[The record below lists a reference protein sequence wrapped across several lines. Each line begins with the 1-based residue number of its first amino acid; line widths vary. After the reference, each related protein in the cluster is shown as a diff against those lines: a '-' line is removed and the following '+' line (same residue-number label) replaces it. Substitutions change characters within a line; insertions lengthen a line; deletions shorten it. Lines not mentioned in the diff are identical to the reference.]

1 MCGVAGIWNPAAMA
15 SGESLSLRLSKMSQR
30 IAHRGPDDD
39 GIYTDTYVG
48 LAHRRLSVIDLHGG
62 HQPMMSSDEQLVVS
76 YNGEIFN
83 FVELR
88 ETLVEKGWAFRT
100 ESDTEVL
107 LAAYHHYGEQFLSLL
122 NGQFAL
128 ALWDKR
134 QKKLLLARDH
144 AGIHPLFFTRQG
156 GEVLFASEIKSLMP
170 AMHHSLQPDYSALDH
185 IFTFWSPLPPAT
197 GFQGV
202 EQLMPGECL
211 VLSESAERRFVFF
224 EWSYPPSGQERRDS
238 PEQLAAELREIL
250 EDSVRIRLRADVPVG
265 CYLSGGLDSSATTAL
280 VASMGKKPTTFS
292 LNFSDPSVDEREW
305 QESLYQ
311 HLGVEHRSITVGET
325 EIANGLPRA
334 IWHAERPILRS
345 APVPM
350 MHLSSLVRD
359 SGFKVVLTGEG
370 ADEVLSGYDIFK
382 ESKVRHF
389 WARQAGSQWRWALL
403 RRLYPWMDLGSL
415 NYLKRFFG
423 QDLERLND
431 SVFSHLPRWKNTA
444 QSKQFYSDAMRSKVS
459 GSAMDAVERW
469 MPQQADQWA
478 PLHQGQFLESRLLM
492 DGYLLSSQGDRMLM
506 ANGIEGRFPFLDPR
520 LIQFANSIAPSRK
533 LPGLNEKALLKMAV
547 KDLLPKGILN
557 RPKQPYRAPDGTSL
571 ASASFMESVLSKRS
585 IERGGYFD
593 AKKVEMLWRKAQAGR
608 LHAMRDQMALVGI
621 VSTQIWHEQFIEGKT
636 DFINVAA

>member
-1 MCGVAGIWNPAAMA
+1 MCGVAGIWNPAATV
-15 SGESLSLRLSKMSQR
+15 SGASLSQRLSKMSQR
-30 IAHRGPDDD
+30 IAHRGPDDE
-39 GIYTDTYVG
+39 GIYIDANVG

-62 HQPMMSSDEQLVVS
+62 HQPMQADQAQLVVS

-83 FVELR
+83 FIELR
-88 ETLVEKGWAFRT
+88 KTLAEKGWVFRT

-107 LAAYHHYGEQFLSLL
+107 LAAYHHHGEQFLSLL

-134 QKKLLLARDH
+134 QKKLMLARDH
-144 AGIHPLFFTRQG
+144 AGIHPLFLTRQS

-170 AMHHSLQPDYSALDH
+170 AMHRSLQPDYSALDQ

-211 VLSESAERRFVFF
+211 VLSESAERRFTSF
-224 EWSYPPSGQERRDS
+224 EWSYPATGQERRDA
-238 PEQLAAELREIL
+238 PEKLASELREIL

-265 CYLSGGLDSSATTAL
+265 CYLSGGIDSSATTAL
-280 VASMGKKPTTFS
+280 VASMGSKPTTFS
-292 LNFSDPSVDEREW
+292 VNFDDPSVDESEW
-305 QESLYQ
+305 QESLYR
-311 HLGVEHRSITVGET
+311 HLGVEHSSIKIGER
-325 EIANGLPRA
+325 EIANSLPKA

-350 MHLSSLVRD
+350 MHLSSLVRN

-370 ADEVLSGYDIFK
+370 ADEVLGGYDIFK

-389 WARQAGSQWRWALL
+389 WAKQVGSQWRWALL

-431 SVFSHLPRWKNTA
+431 SVFSHLPRWRNTA
-444 QSKQFYSDAMRSKVS
+444 QSKQFYSGFMQSKVS
-459 GSAMDAVERW
+459 MTAMESVERW
-469 MPQQADQWA
+469 MPQGATQWA
-478 PLHQGQFLESRLLM
+478 PLHRGQFLESRLLM

-520 LIQFANSIAPSRK
+520 LIQFANSIAPNRK

-547 KDLLPKGILN
+547 KDLVPQSILN

-571 ASASFMESVLSKRS
+571 ASAPFMSSVLSRRS
-585 IERGGYFD
+585 IERAGYFD
-593 AKKVEMLWRKAQAGR
+593 ANKVEMLWRKAQAGR

-621 VSTQIWHEQFIEGKT
+621 VSTQLWHEQFIEGKT
-636 DFINVAA
+636 DFIGVAT